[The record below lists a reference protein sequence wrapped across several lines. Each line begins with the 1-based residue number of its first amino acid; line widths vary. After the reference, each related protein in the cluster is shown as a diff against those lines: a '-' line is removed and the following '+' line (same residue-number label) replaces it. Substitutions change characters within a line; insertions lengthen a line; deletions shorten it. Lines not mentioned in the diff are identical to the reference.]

1 MSQAVGV
8 GAADEPISC
17 AVFAGCRGM
26 DGERM
31 HAASQLGAKCVV
43 DHAVAF
49 EPALSAE
56 RFRHD
61 IKTKVRFT
69 SRPVS
74 GVPRM
79 QMGFVFDM
87 QALGRESRNQFC
99 RDDVLHSHFA

>member
-49 EPALSAE
+49 EPALSAKGLSHNMHPE
-56 RFRHD
+56 MSLPAGAMGSMPD
-61 IKTKVRFT
+61 VL
-69 SRPVS
+69 
-74 GVPRM
+74 
-79 QMGFVFDM
+79 MGFV
-87 QALGRESRNQFC
+87 QHL
-99 RDDVLHSHFA
+99 